1 MGAQRVVAALS
12 VQTSRGPLYEV
23 DTRLRPSGAQGLLA
37 VSVDSFAKYQ
47 REDAWTWEHMALTR
61 ARVIYGTEQDRAAVD
76 AVITRTLAKSRDQAQ
91 LTADVV
97 KMRGEMAAHKK
108 PSGGLD
114 VKLLP
119 GGLVDLEF
127 VVHFYQLLHQEAFD
141 PRLPQAIIGLAS
153 AGLVDARLGEAH
165 DLLTRLLVCCRFL
178 AHGLKEPEDVPP
190 NVAALIARA
199 CGFGSWDETL
209 AAYDEARQCVTEH
222 WSRIA
227 KGMAA

>member
-1 MGAQRVVAALS
+1 M
-12 VQTSRGPLYEV
+12 
-23 DTRLRPSGAQGLLA
+23 LA

-97 KMRGEMAAHKK
+97 TMRGEMAAHQT

-119 GGLVDLEF
+119 SGLVDLEF
-127 VVHFYQLLHQEAFD
+127 VVHFYHLLNQEAFD
-141 PRLPQAIIGLAS
+141 PRMPQALIGLAS

-165 DLLTRLLVCCRFL
+165 EDRTSTRL
-178 AHGLKEPEDVPP
+178 
-190 NVAALIARA
+190 N
-199 CGFGSWDETL
+199 TN
-209 AAYDEARQCVTEH
+209 
-222 WSRIA
+222 
-227 KGMAA
+227 